1 MRRNGVLNMK
11 VVRNSKRGCMLLILS
26 FALGCN
32 ASNEDLGINHMESS
46 EKTFN
51 EQQSKAVLAYMS
63 LEDMFPDQQVREL
76 AAAAGNGKI
85 KHLEQLVSQGVS
97 VNSRGLQNATPLFWA
112 MKSDNAKG
120 FQKLLELGA
129 DPNVVFG
136 DGGTVMHW
144 AARNEN
150 PEFLNLALQHGGNTE
165 LAAGQFM
172 QTPIF
177 ETIGIFGEI
186 GNTPSLKILLGA
198 GANVNAKANN
208 GDTPVIVAARLGRFD
223 IVFELLSKGADPT
236 VTNNGQDLVSLIAAK
251 RKTLAPAHE
260 LYRWLERVDEKL
272 RSAGF
277 QSDR

>member
-177 ETIGIFGEI
+177 ETIGIFWRNWKHAIIKNPVGRGGERQCE
-186 GNTPSLKILLGA
+186 GK
-198 GANVNAKANN
+198 
-208 GDTPVIVAARLGRFD
+208 
-223 IVFELLSKGADPT
+223 
-236 VTNNGQDLVSLIAAK
+236 
-251 RKTLAPAHE
+251 
-260 LYRWLERVDEKL
+260 
-272 RSAGF
+272 
-277 QSDR
+277 